1 MQRSSVEVLGSQYRL
16 SWGLPVSGTA
26 DEDTTAAGTEGG
38 REEILGEAAS
48 VLEVKG
54 YRFGLIPIVNQK
66 WGRQK
71 GGHLGSFPVRYNN
84 PPWTEQAAGRDSM

>member
-16 SWGLPVSGTA
+16 SWGLPVSGSA

-54 YRFGLIPIVNQK
+54 YRFGLIPIVRVKQK
-66 WGRQK
+66 
-71 GGHLGSFPVRYNN
+71 
-84 PPWTEQAAGRDSM
+84 